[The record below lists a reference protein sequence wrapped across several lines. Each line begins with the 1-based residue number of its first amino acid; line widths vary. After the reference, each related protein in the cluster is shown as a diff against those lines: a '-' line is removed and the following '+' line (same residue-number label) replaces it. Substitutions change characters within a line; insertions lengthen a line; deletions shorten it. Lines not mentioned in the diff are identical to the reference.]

1 MEHVVRSIC
10 QACHCQ
16 CGVMVHLE
24 DGRVT
29 RVTGDP
35 KHPMNRGFICVKGR
49 AQPELLYHPDRLKY
63 PVRRTG
69 ERGEGKWQRVS
80 WDDAL
85 DDISGRLKGVK
96 ERYGAESMAVI
107 TGTGPRTGNNMAHV
121 YTLLL
126 GTPNR
131 ISVDN
136 HICFAPSVMAETS
149 TYGEMTTMMEV
160 GPDYRHAGCI
170 MAWGANPLASH
181 PPRGEE
187 IVQAKKKRGIKL
199 IVIDPRRTTLASL
212 ADLWLQ
218 VRPGTDVALAL
229 GMLNVII
236 KEELY
241 DKEFVNNWCYGFEE
255 LREHIKDYPPE
266 KAAEITWLSADNI
279 KKAARLYATTKPAV
293 LHHRIG
299 VEHNINSTQTNRA
312 FAILIALTGNLDVKG
327 GNLCQLLPK
336 GFVNVTKQ
344 FKVAQA
350 IREKRLGGQEFPL
363 TAGPDVHG
371 GFVNSCL
378 VADAILEGKPYPLKA
393 LYCTAGDPV
402 VNMQNCKKVWRALKH
417 LELLVVVDFFM
428 TPTAEL
434 ADYVLPASTWLEKD
448 DMGDFPNLMYT
459 NYIAAGQKAIE
470 PLYECWDDR
479 KILIEL
485 AKRATWAD
493 GVHIPWHDVDEFN
506 DAMVKDMGITF
517 RDLLKKGYIVEP
529 MQYRKYLERGF
540 STPTGKVE
548 LYSTIFEKNG
558 YDPLPTFKE
567 PPESPVSTP
576 ELVTEYPLILISGGR
591 NVAYFNTEGHQ
602 IPRLRKQAPDPVVE
616 VHPDTAREAGIGEG
630 EWVWVETPQVRG
642 ERVKLRARLT
652 TDVHPKVVHA
662 AYGWWFP
669 EKPPPEHGCFDS
681 NINVV
686 LTGDPPREPVCGSVR
701 TRGTLCKIYRV

>member
-10 QACHCQ
+10 QGCHCQ

-35 KHPMNRGFICVKGR
+35 QHPMNRGFICVKGR
-49 AQPELLYHPDRLKY
+49 AQPELLYHPDRLKN
-63 PVRRTG
+63 PIRRTG
-69 ERGEGKWQRVS
+69 ERGEGRWQRVS

-85 DDISGRLKGVK
+85 DDISERLKGVK
-96 ERYGAESMAVI
+96 EKYGSESMAVI
-107 TGTGPRTGNNMAHV
+107 TGTGPRTGNNMARLF
-121 YTLLL
+121 TLLL

-136 HICFAPSVMAETS
+136 HICFAPSVVAEMS
-149 TYGEMTTMMEV
+149 TYGEVTTMMEV
-160 GPDYRHAGCI
+160 GPDYQHAGCI

-187 IVQAKKKRGIKL
+187 IVQAKRKRGAKL
-199 IVIDPRRTTLASL
+199 IVVDPRRTTLASL

-236 KEELY
+236 EEELY
-241 DKEFVNNWCYGFEE
+241 DKEFVNNWCHGFEE
-255 LREHIKDYPPE
+255 LRGHVKNYPPE
-266 KAAEITWLSADNI
+266 KAAEITWLSADSI
-279 KKAARLYATTKPAV
+279 KTAARLYATTRPAV

-327 GNLCQLLPK
+327 GNLCQLLPE
-336 GFVNVTKQ
+336 GFVHVCQQ
-344 FKVAQA
+344 FTVARA
-350 IREKRLGGQEFPL
+350 IREKRLGGKEFPI
-363 TAGPDVHG
+363 TAGPDVQE
-371 GFVNSCL
+371 GFVHSALAVEAMLN
-378 VADAILEGKPYPLKA
+378 GKPYPIKA
-393 LYCTAGDPV
+393 LYCTAGNPV
-402 VNMQNCKKVWRALKH
+402 VNVQNSKKVWKALKN
-417 LELLVVVDFFM
+417 LELLVVADFFM

-459 NYIAAGQKAIE
+459 NYIAAGQKAVE

-485 AKRATWAD
+485 AKRTTWSD
-493 GVHIPWHDVDEFN
+493 GVSLPWHDVDELN
-506 DAMVKDMGITF
+506 DAAVKAMGITF
-517 RDLLKKGYIVEP
+517 RDLLNRGYIVEP
-529 MQYRKYLERGF
+529 MQYKKYMKRGF
-540 STPTGKVE
+540 RTPTGKVE
-548 LYSTIFEKNG
+548 LYSTNFKKHG
-558 YDPLPTFKE
+558 YDPLPTYKE

-602 IPRLRKQAPDPVVE
+602 IRHLRSLAPDPVIE
-616 VHPDTAREAGIGEG
+616 VHPDTARESGIGEG
-630 EWVWVETPQVRG
+630 EWVWIETPQVKG
-642 ERVKLRARLT
+642 ERVKLRVKLT
-652 TDVHPKVVHA
+652 TDIHPKVVHA
-662 AYGWWFP
+662 AYAWWFP

-686 LTGDPPREPVCGSVR
+686 LTGDPPREPICGSVR
-701 TRGTLCKIYRV
+701 TRGTLCKIYKV